1 MPACLLV
8 LALALAASPPKL
20 DVLQVAAG
28 EGVPPS
34 TAAAVTESLVAEVRR
49 QSGAE
54 VITQREI
61 ASILSLENQKTMLG
75 CSSDECMAEL
85 GGALGADRLVAAD
98 LAKLGESF
106 LLHVRVVEVKKVRV
120 SAQSD
125 RRLRGGTIDD
135 VLDVLPA
142 VVAELFPAMPGAQPA
157 VATPSGPPPAAA
169 AATAVSVPVPDV
181 PAAATGSAAA
191 PPAAT
196 GGASPTAWVD
206 EPERVPRS
214 VRDRLYVLTDDAGL
228 YVALIPFQGVDTPLY
243 AGDGKRLYR
252 QRVVGGAQQ
261 GRLAFER
268 SFWEPRVRSGGESR
282 LAMRGGS
289 ATLTCGS
296 RTIPLRVLGVGA
308 ARRLLAGAE
317 FHAPPFRRVPRL
329 LARDEQGAY
338 FFVDA
343 ARDAASGGP
352 AEPPDYRLRYGRKG
366 SLGQVPVADA
376 VADAGGLVLV
386 TAGGRLVDRGGAA
399 EWVAGTARLP
409 LTTLD
414 VQESAPFIYG
424 AGGPYAGA
432 RLGTPCDGRF

>member
-1 MPACLLV
+1 MLACL
-8 LALALAASPPKL
+8 LALALAVSPPKL
-20 DVLQVAAG
+20 AVLQVASG
-28 EGVPPS
+28 EGVPAS

-61 ASILSLENQKTMLG
+61 ASVLSLENQKAMLG

-85 GGALGADRLVAAD
+85 GGALGADRLLAAD

-120 SAQSD
+120 SAQAD

-142 VVAELFPAMPGAQPA
+142 MVAELFPAVPGAQAA
-157 VATPSGPPPAAA
+157 VAVAPAAPAAA
-169 AATAVSVPVPDV
+169 AAAAPAVPTAPPDV
-181 PAAATGSAAA
+181 PAAAAAGPAPA

-196 GGASPTAWVD
+196 GGAAPTAWVD
-206 EPERVPRS
+206 EAERVPRS

-228 YVALIPFQGVDTPLY
+228 YLALVPFQGVDTPVY

-261 GRLAFER
+261 GRLAVER
-268 SFWEPRVRSGGESR
+268 ILWEPRVRAGAESK
-282 LAMRGGS
+282 LAMRGAS

-296 RTIPLRVLGVGA
+296 RTIPLRVLGAGA

-317 FHAPPFRRVPRL
+317 FLAPPFRRVPRL

-352 AEPPDYRLRYGRKG
+352 AEPPDFRLRHGRKG

-386 TAGGRLVDRGGAA
+386 TAGGRLVERGGAA
-399 EWVAGTARLP
+399 EWVAGAARLP